1 MSYYGDLSLGQ
12 TIRIPFSTNTAE
24 GTPITLAGSP
34 SVAVYKDGGT
44 TEDTDGVSLS
54 VDFDGK
60 TGSHRAIIDTSVD
73 PTFFSSGSDFVV
85 QLAAGTVDGT
95 SVAGAVLG
103 SFSIQNRTVAS
114 VKGNV
119 NGNVTGNV
127 SGSVGSV
134 TGAVGSVTGSVG
146 SVVGSVGGNV
156 VGSTA
161 SVTGAVG
168 SVGGNVGGDVAG
180 KVLGGGGGTISG
192 DGVRAASVTGAVGSV
207 TGAVGSVTSTV
218 SINLAQ
224 TGLAVRDLS
233 AVADAA
239 LTVGDALV
247 SAISE
252 MAGDESVVGT
262 AYTKKTPAGTTTR
275 IFLLDDADEPTSRT

>member
-1 MSYYGDLSLGQ
+1 MSEYYGDLSLGQ
-12 TIRIPFSTNTAE
+12 TIRIPFNTQKAD
-24 GTPITLAGSP
+24 GTAITLAGTP

-103 SFSIQNRTVAS
+103 SFSIANRNRAGFS
-114 VKGNV
+114 LA
-119 NGNVTGNV
+119 NGSILAATFAAGAIDAAALATDAANEIRTGL
-127 SGSVGSV
+127 
-134 TGAVGSVTGSVG
+134 
-146 SVVGSVGGNV
+146 
-156 VGSTA
+156 STLDA
-161 SVTGAVG
+161 A
-168 SVGGNVGGDVAG
+168 
-180 KVLGGGGGTISG
+180 
-192 DGVRAASVTGAVGSV
+192 GVRTAIGLASANLDTQLGAIDDFLDTEVAAIKAKTDLIPAGGFPANFPSMVISAGGLP
-207 TGAVGSVTSTV
+207 

-224 TGLAVRDLS
+224 TGLVPRDLS

-275 IFLLDDADEPTSRT
+275 VFTLDSATEPTSRT